1 LRPLQFTFAL
11 YYMACITLLSD
22 FGLQDASVAAA
33 KGIIMQH
40 VPTAPIV
47 DISHLVE
54 PYHLQ
59 QAAYLL
65 SATYPNFSTGTCH
78 ILLFDIFSSKAPALV
93 LCEMNGHYF
102 LAPDNGLLPLAFNT
116 VPDTVW
122 RVLDLE
128 QGTLKDWLHAAGR
141 IANELQSKKPGDLGL
156 NKCELKNAPQHWRPL
171 IETNMAEC
179 HVIHI
184 DRFENVIVNMTKD
197 EFEHVRSGRAF
208 RIQFM
213 RDEEITTIST
223 HYNNVREGEE
233 LCRFN
238 STGYLE
244 IAINRGKAASLFG
257 LRLNN
262 EKHVIYNTI
271 KIFFE

>member
-1 LRPLQFTFAL
+1 
-11 YYMACITLLSD
+11 MACITLLSD

-33 KGIIMQH
+33 RGIIMQH
-40 VPTAPIV
+40 VPSVPII
-47 DISHLVE
+47 DISHMVE

-65 SATYPNFSTGTCH
+65 ASSYSDFPIGTCH
-78 ILLFDIFSSKAPALV
+78 ILLFDIFSERKPALV
-93 LCEMNGHYF
+93 LCEINGHYF
-102 LAPDNGLLPLAFNT
+102 LAPDNGLLPLAFSAM
-116 VPDTVW
+116 PADVW
-122 RVLDLE
+122 KCYELQPE
-128 QGTLKDWLHAAGR
+128 ASFKDMLHEAGR
-141 IANELQSKKPGDLGL
+141 IAAKLQDSKPHVLGL
-156 NKCELKNAPQHWRPL
+156 NKCELKNAPQHWRPR
-171 IETNMAEC
+171 IEANMAEC

-184 DRFENVIVNMTKD
+184 DRFENVIVNITRE
-197 EFEHVRSGRAF
+197 EFERVSDGRTF

-213 RDEEITTIST
+213 RDEEIRSISR
-223 HYNNVREGEE
+223 HYNDVREGEE
-233 LCRFN
+233 LCLFN